1 VLAFRYAAL
10 LFGLHLKRLH
20 RSAQLLLVPV
30 VAISSQKKPTT
41 CSAERVGQNG
51 LRTFLVAW
59 VRISGVV
66 PPEAGW

>member
-1 VLAFRYAAL
+1 
-10 LFGLHLKRLH
+10 
-20 RSAQLLLVPV
+20 V